1 MSDYPVTAQT
11 RLRRMPERGQYDQ
24 ATVHAI
30 LDAGTVAHV
39 GVLIDGAPVVIPT
52 AYWRV
57 GEDVLVHAARATRF
71 ARALR
76 SGQRVSLT
84 VTLLDGWVLARS
96 GFNHSVNYRSVML
109 FAVPEE
115 VEDAESKNRLLDALI
130 ERIVPGRAALVR
142 PATAKELAATAVF
155 RLPLAE
161 VSAKLR
167 SGPPK
172 DDEADLDWPVW
183 AGVIPLALTA
193 AAAQPDPRQTAGLPG
208 RPPL

>member
-76 SGQRVSLT
+76 SGQRASLT

-167 SGPPK
+167 SGPPE

-193 AAAQPDPRQTAGLPG
+193 AAAQPDPRQSAGLPG
-208 RPPL
+208 RPSL